1 MRYTTII
8 DISEISEVYR
18 NTTARLIYMHMCLKA
33 GYHDADRDLV
43 RLSIRRVSAD
53 VGVTVSATRHALRLL
68 ERVGLLT
75 REGELWRVKKWVEEQ
90 QITTRAKTKREM
102 QEQIQRLERQRQQV
116 ILEQQHQEH
125 QQYDPEQSTNS
136 DGYKRI
142 AERFG
147 LTKPKK

>member
-1 MRYTTII
+1 MRYTTVI
-8 DISEISEVYR
+8 DISELAEIYK
-18 NTTARLIYMHMCLKA
+18 NTTARLIYVHMCLKA
-33 GYHDADRDLV
+33 GYHDVDRDLV
-43 RLSIRRVSAD
+43 KLSIRKLSAD

-116 ILEQQHQEH
+116 ILDQQHQEH
-125 QQYDPEQSTNS
+125 QQYDPEESTNS

>member
-1 MRYTTII
+1 MRYTTVI
-8 DISEISEVYR
+8 DISEISEIYK
-18 NTTARLIYMHMCLKA
+18 NSTARLIYIHMCLKA

-43 RLSIRRVSAD
+43 RLSIRRLSAD

-147 LTKPKK
+147 LSKPKK

>member
-1 MRYTTII
+1 MRYTTVI
-8 DISEISEVYR
+8 DISELSEIYK
-18 NTTARLIYMHMCLKA
+18 NPTARLLYLHMSLKA

-43 RLSIRRVSAD
+43 RLSIRRLSAD
-53 VGVTVSATRHALRLL
+53 VGVTVSATRHALHQL
-68 ERVGLLT
+68 ERVGLLI

>member
-1 MRYTTII
+1 MRYTTVI
-8 DISEISEVYR
+8 DISEISDIYK
-18 NTTARLIYMHMCLKA
+18 NSTARLIYIHMCLKA

-43 RLSIRRVSAD
+43 RLSIRRLSAD

>member
-1 MRYTTII
+1 MRYTTVI
-8 DISEISEVYR
+8 DIAEISEVYK
-18 NTTARLIYMHMCLKA
+18 NATARLIYLHMSLKA

-43 RLSIRRVSAD
+43 KLSIRRLSAD
-53 VGVTVSATRHALRLL
+53 VGVTVSATRHALHQL

>member
-1 MRYTTII
+1 MRYTTVI
-8 DISEISEVYR
+8 DISEISEVYK
-18 NTTARLIYMHMCLKA
+18 NATARLIYLHMSLKA

-43 RLSIRRVSAD
+43 KLSIRRLSAD
-53 VGVTVSATRHALRLL
+53 VGVTVSATRHALHQL

-75 REGELWRVKKWVEEQ
+75 REGDLWRVKKWVEEQ

-125 QQYDPEQSTNS
+125 QQYDPEESTNS

>member
-1 MRYTTII
+1 MRYTTVI
-8 DISEISEVYR
+8 DISEISEIYK
-18 NTTARLIYMHMCLKA
+18 NPTARLLYLHMSLKA

-43 RLSIRRVSAD
+43 RQSIRRLSAD
-53 VGVTVSATRHALRLL
+53 VGVTVSATRHALRQL
-68 ERVGLLT
+68 ERAGLLT
-75 REGELWRVKKWVEEQ
+75 REGDLWRVKKWVEEQ

-125 QQYDPEQSTNS
+125 QQYDPEEATNS

-147 LTKPKK
+147 LTKKPK

>member
-1 MRYTTII
+1 MRYTTVI
-8 DISEISEVYR
+8 DISEISEIYK
-18 NTTARLIYMHMCLKA
+18 NPTARLLYFHMSLKA

-43 RLSIRRVSAD
+43 RLSIRRLSAD
-53 VGVTVSATRHALRLL
+53 VGVTVSATRHALRQL
-68 ERVGLLT
+68 ERAGLLI
-75 REGELWRVKKWVEEQ
+75 REGDLWRVKKWVEEQ

-125 QQYDPEQSTNS
+125 QQYDPEEATNS

-147 LTKPKK
+147 LTKKPK

>member
-1 MRYTTII
+1 MRYTTVI
-8 DISEISEVYR
+8 DISEMPEIYR
-18 NTTARLIYMHMCLKA
+18 NMTARLIYVHMSLKA

-43 RLSIRRVSAD
+43 RLSIRRLSAD
-53 VGVTVSATRHALRLL
+53 VGVTVSATRHALRQL
-68 ERVGLLT
+68 ERAGLLT
-75 REGELWRVKKWVEEQ
+75 REGDLWRVKKWVEEQ

-125 QQYDPEQSTNS
+125 QQYDPEEATNS

-147 LTKPKK
+147 LTKKPK

>member
-1 MRYTTII
+1 MRYTTVI
-8 DISEISEVYR
+8 DITEISEVYK
-18 NTTARLIYMHMCLKA
+18 NATARLIYLHMSLKA

-43 RLSIRRVSAD
+43 KLSIRRLSAD
-53 VGVTVSATRHALRLL
+53 VGVTVSATRHALHQL

>member
-1 MRYTTII
+1 MRYTTVI
-8 DISEISEVYR
+8 DISEISEIYK
-18 NTTARLIYMHMCLKA
+18 NPTARLLYLHMSLKA

-43 RLSIRRVSAD
+43 RLSIRRLSAD
-53 VGVTVSATRHALRLL
+53 VGVTVSATRHALRQL
-68 ERVGLLT
+68 ERAGLLT
-75 REGELWRVKKWVEEQ
+75 REGDLWRVKKWVEEQ

-125 QQYDPEQSTNS
+125 QQYDPEEATNS
-136 DGYKRI
+136 DGYKRL

-147 LTKPKK
+147 LTKKPK

>member
-1 MRYTTII
+1 MRYTTVI
-8 DISEISEVYR
+8 DISEMPDIYR
-18 NTTARLIYMHMCLKA
+18 NTTARLIYIHMSLKA
-33 GYHDADRDLV
+33 GYHDSDRDLV
-43 RLSIRRVSAD
+43 NVSIRRLSAD
-53 VGVTVSATRHALRLL
+53 VGVTVSATRHALRQL
-68 ERVGLLT
+68 ERAGLLT
-75 REGELWRVKKWVEEQ
+75 RDGDLWRVKKWVEEQ

-125 QQYDPEQSTNS
+125 QQYDPEEATNS

-147 LTKPKK
+147 LTKPKN

>member
-1 MRYTTII
+1 MRYTTVI
-8 DISEISEVYR
+8 DITEISDVY
-18 NTTARLIYMHMCLKA
+18 NNATARLIYLHMSLKA
-33 GYHDADRDLV
+33 GYHDVDRDLV
-43 RLSIRRVSAD
+43 KLSIRRLSAD
-53 VGVTVSATRHALRLL
+53 VGVTVSATRHALHQL
-68 ERVGLLT
+68 ERAGLLT
-75 REGELWRVKKWVEEQ
+75 REGELWRVRKWVEEQ

-125 QQYDPEQSTNS
+125 QQYDPEESTNS

-147 LTKPKK
+147 LSKPKK

>member
-1 MRYTTII
+1 MRYTTVI
-8 DISEISEVYR
+8 DISELAEIYK
-18 NTTARLIYMHMCLKA
+18 NPTARLLYLHMSLKA

-43 RLSIRRVSAD
+43 RLSIRRLSAD
-53 VGVTVSATRHALRLL
+53 VGVTVSATRHALHQL

-75 REGELWRVKKWVEEQ
+75 REGDLWRVKKWVEEQ

-125 QQYDPEQSTNS
+125 QEYDPEQSTNS

-147 LTKPKK
+147 LNKPKK

>member
-1 MRYTTII
+1 MRYTTVI
-8 DISEISEVYR
+8 DISEISEIYK
-18 NTTARLIYMHMCLKA
+18 NPTARLLYLHMSLKA
-33 GYHDADRDLV
+33 GYHDVDRDLV
-43 RLSIRRVSAD
+43 RLSIRRLSAD
-53 VGVTVSATRHALRLL
+53 VGVTVSATRHALHQL

-75 REGELWRVKKWVEEQ
+75 KEGELWRVKKWVEEQ

-147 LTKPKK
+147 LNKAKK

>member
-1 MRYTTII
+1 MRYTTVI
-8 DISEISEVYR
+8 DISEITEIYK
-18 NTTARLIYMHMCLKA
+18 NPTARLLYLHMSLKA

-43 RLSIRRVSAD
+43 RLSIRRLSAD
-53 VGVTVSATRHALRLL
+53 VGVTVSATRHALHQL

-147 LTKPKK
+147 LSKPKK

>member
-1 MRYTTII
+1 MRYTTVI
-8 DISEISEVYR
+8 DISELPDIYK
-18 NTTARLIYMHMCLKA
+18 NTTARLIYIHMCLKA

-43 RLSIRRVSAD
+43 KLSIRRLSAD

-147 LTKPKK
+147 LSKPK